1 MKLALT
7 ILLIIIG
14 IALSVVVLMQKG
26 VEGNATDTFVG
37 SVSSSYWEKNKKHS
51 KEEIT
56 KKVTVVLGILFFVV
70 AAVLSSKWVR

>member
-7 ILLIIIG
+7 ILLIVIG
-14 IALSVVVLMQKG
+14 IALSIVVLMQKG

-37 SVSSSYWEKNKKHS
+37 SVSSSYWEKNKKRS

-56 KKVTVVLGILFFVV
+56 KKVTLVLGILFFVV
-70 AAVLSSKWVR
+70 AAILSSKWVR

>member
-7 ILLIIIG
+7 IALIVVS

-26 VEGNATDTFVG
+26 VEGNATDTFSG
-37 SVSSSYWEKNKKHS
+37 SVGSSYWDKNKKHS

-56 KKVTVVLGILFFVV
+56 KKITLVLGILFFVL
-70 AAVLSSKWVR
+70 AAAISSKWVH